1 MRAEESFLTQE
12 VVMRSS
18 LVVFGLAVVLAGSA
32 LALEPFHDAVGR
44 TCRMEQF
51 EWQPYCLGKELAQ
64 RIADPRDVIPEP
76 VHYTWGSGVPS
87 RDWSPVDT
95 LAAHL
100 KVHAGSRYVVCFDY
114 NQQELFDLQVSDSLT
129 DLAWEAVER
138 APTWLAEEL
147 TDNLRRLEP
156 ASQNTFSQLILNGE
170 HPVVDEIAYQVARM
184 APRSLTHELFDA
196 ELIVLNAELLYEHD
210 EVLQYVEIVDYGSAG
225 SGGDYY
231 STTRYRYIDAGD
243 TVWVEIPKEMYYW
256 YVVHPK
262 LSDETAK
269 MSSEPSNVQST
280 YGYFWREYLFSN
292 PDSVY
297 DYSESGGVPGV
308 YPILGDV
315 LANPTVL
322 WDGEQYDLPG
332 GRPFE
337 EDDMAL
343 DVIGNWV
350 STVVPNAASGNR
362 PVQPNQIVYEHNGNC
377 GELQDVLAA
386 AGRVGLI
393 PTICI
398 SDHCEDHVWNEFFWE
413 TFDDEWHP
421 YQVDLGGGGTHI
433 DNPGIAY
440 DADYGGGKD
449 VSGVWAWRGDGYTW
463 ATVDRYSNYC
473 TLIVYVEDSNAKPV
487 DGALVLLWSD
497 AWGGGGLTACIWAYT
512 DSRGFCTFMLGDLQD
527 YYLHVN
533 SIIGDYPAGGLD
545 AVVQIID
552 DSEEGQ
558 PYFKSVTLPGAVTRV
573 DYAVDSEEGNDY
585 QLLVRF
591 ETPHEIIYGE
601 NLYGE
606 DPDFAKREGP
616 GSVDVFVT
624 DAANYDL
631 FDFGDEFTA
640 AWAADNAS
648 SGEALFMFA
657 DNATDWYVSFTSED
671 HVVNTQGLDV
681 EVILYQQSQGISDVP
696 LVVTHP
702 VLLQNQ
708 PNPFVQ
714 STAISYAIPDLM
726 DGRNTPRIALE
737 IFNTAGRRVKTLF
750 RGEQQPGWHQILW
763 DGSDDGGLTVASGVY
778 VYRLAVWPTGED
790 APLVRLKPI
799 VRSY

>member
-1 MRAEESFLTQE
+1 
-12 VVMRSS
+12 MRSS
-18 LVVFGLAVVLAGSA
+18 LLVFGLALILAAGTMVA
-32 LALEPFHDAVGR
+32 QPYHDTLGR
-44 TCRMEQF
+44 TCQMEQF
-51 EWQPYCLGKELAQ
+51 RWNPICVGRELA
-64 RIADPRDVIPEP
+64 RTIADPEDVISEP

-87 RDWSPVDT
+87 RDWMPVDT
-95 LAAHL
+95 LVAHL
-100 KVHAGSRYVVCFDY
+100 KVHAGHRYVVQFDY
-114 NQQELFDLQVSDSLT
+114 DQQELFDLQESDSLT

-147 TDNLRRLEP
+147 RDNLRRLEP
-156 ASQNTFSQLILNGE
+156 ASQNTFSELILSGE
-170 HPVVDEIAYQVARM
+170 DPVVDEIAYQVARM

-196 ELIVLNAELLYEHD
+196 ELITLNAELLYEHD
-210 EVLQYVEIVDYGSAG
+210 EILQYVEIVDYGSAG

-231 STTRYRYIDAGD
+231 STTRYRYIDSGD

-262 LSDETAK
+262 LSDETVK
-269 MSSEPSNVQST
+269 MSSEPDDRQAT

-377 GELQDVLAA
+377 GELQDASCA

-393 PTICI
+393 PTIPI

-413 TFDDEWHP
+413 TLDDQWHP

-449 VSGVWAWRGDGYTW
+449 ISGVWAWRGDGYTW

-473 TLIVYVEDSNAKPV
+473 TLVVYVEDSNAKAV

-512 DSRGFCTFMLGDLQD
+512 DSRGFCTLMLGDQQD
-527 YYLHVN
+527 YYLHV
-533 SIIGDYPAGGLD
+533 SSTIGDYPSGDLD

-552 DSEEGQ
+552 DSEAGQ
-558 PYFKSVTLPGAVTRV
+558 PYFKPVTLPGTVTRHE
-573 DYAVDSEEGNDY
+573 YAVDSEQGNDY
-585 QLLVRF
+585 RLTVQF
-591 ETPHEIIYGE
+591 EAAHEIIYGA

-606 DPDFAKREGP
+606 DPDFAQWEGP
-616 GSVDVFVT
+616 GAVDVLVT
-624 DAANYDL
+624 DAANYGLYDI
-631 FDFGDEFTA
+631 GDEFTV
-640 AWAADNAS
+640 AWAAEDVS
-648 SGEALFMFA
+648 SGEATFVFP
-657 DNATDWYVSFTSED
+657 DNGIDWYVSFTNED
-671 HVVNTQGLDV
+671 HEVNTQGLDV
-681 EVILYQQSQGISDVP
+681 EVILYQPSQGIFDVP
-696 LVVTHP
+696 LAVTYP

-714 STAISYAIPDLM
+714 RTAISYAVPDLI
-726 DGRNTPRIALE
+726 DGRSTTQTALE
-737 IFNTAGRRVKTLF
+737 IFDTAGRRIKTLF
-750 RGEQQPGWHQILW
+750 RGEREPGWHQMVW
-763 DGSDDGGLTVASGVY
+763 DGSDDGGQRVASGVY
-778 VYRLAVWPTGED
+778 FYRLAVRTRGAN
-790 APLVRLKPI
+790 APVVLLRPI
-799 VRSY
+799 VRSH